1 MAMLKNLTRGSEITP
16 FVSLV
21 QRETPRQVMVDALDG
36 TRYLQ
41 SIGRPQTDYQLTA
54 YVQPDGRNAL
64 DQAWWACDLLE
75 VRVKRGTFRGR
86 ITAVTYGPRMA
97 KDWYQATVTLAEEE
111 E

>member
-21 QRETPRQVMVDALDG
+21 QRETPRQVMVAALDG

-54 YVQPDGRNAL
+54 YVQPDGRAEL
-64 DQAWWACDLLE
+64 DAAWWACDLLE
-75 VRVKRGTFRGR
+75 VQIKRGTYRGR
-86 ITAVTYGPRMA
+86 ITSIIYGSRMA
-97 KDWYQATVTLAEEE
+97 KDWYAATVTLAKEEE
-111 E
+111 